1 MCRYCYFFKHDA
13 NFLPVFAKQ
22 CFSQFGI
29 LNTNSTIS
37 IATTNNLLRMT
48 ERACVFDDTFP
59 KAVSDLMQG
68 CTQVISLFEENPNST
83 SITESELTTLY
94 NIISKLV
101 SQSSVD
107 PQIRL
112 QIFQWA
118 LQRNM

>member
-1 MCRYCYFFKHDA
+1 M
-13 NFLPVFAKQ
+13 
-22 CFSQFGI
+22 
-29 LNTNSTIS
+29 
-37 IATTNNLLRMT
+37 
-48 ERACVFDDTFP
+48 FDDTFP

>member
-1 MCRYCYFFKHDA
+1 
-13 NFLPVFAKQ
+13 
-22 CFSQFGI
+22 
-29 LNTNSTIS
+29 
-37 IATTNNLLRMT
+37 MT